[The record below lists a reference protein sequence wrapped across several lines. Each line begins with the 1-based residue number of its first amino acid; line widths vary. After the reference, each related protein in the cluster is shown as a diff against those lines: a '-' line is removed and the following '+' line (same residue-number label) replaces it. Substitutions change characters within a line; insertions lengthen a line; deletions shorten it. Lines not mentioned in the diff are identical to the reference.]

1 MVRASSFD
9 SAEASNAFYILRS
22 RLSTCE
28 ELEMKSNLRC
38 GQQHDRVICLT
49 LRSLQFVTCVVA
61 LALVAASFKPKKMTF
76 QTDSGNAHEVTVYYG
91 GPAVNFVMI
100 VSFAACLYDAFFL
113 LMVFTLRSTSI
124 PAPWSFG
131 VDAIF
136 TMLFMSAGC
145 ALAACDYVRYCDAL
159 DSVVHCALLASSA
172 ALCFMAFVV
181 FLLSVAWGAWMRN
194 TWINP
199 RQKDPIGHV
208 GPLRAG
214 QPSAPVLGDME
225 LDLERNT
232 YESSTYV
239 QDGFR
244 QP

>member
-1 MVRASSFD
+1 
-9 SAEASNAFYILRS
+9 
-22 RLSTCE
+22 
-28 ELEMKSNLRC
+28 MKTNLRC
-38 GQQHDRVICLT
+38 GQQHDRMICLT
-49 LRSLQFVTCVVA
+49 LRSLQFASCVVA
-61 LALVAASFKPKKMTF
+61 LSLVAASFKARKMTF
-76 QTDSGNAHEVTVYYG
+76 RTDGGDTHEVTVYYG

-113 LMVFTLRSTSI
+113 LLVFTLRCASM

-145 ALAACDYVRYCDAL
+145 ALAASDYVRYCDAL
-159 DSVVHCALLASSA
+159 DGVVHCALLASGA
-172 ALCFMAFVV
+172 ALCFMAFVA

-194 TWINP
+194 TWIKP
-199 RQKDPIGHV
+199 KRKDPLGPA
-208 GPLRAG
+208 GPLRVG
-214 QPSAPVLGDME
+214 LPSDPVLGD
-225 LDLERNT
+225 LDLELEGRATTT

>member
-1 MVRASSFD
+1 
-9 SAEASNAFYILRS
+9 
-22 RLSTCE
+22 
-28 ELEMKSNLRC
+28 MKSNLRC
-38 GQQHDRVICLT
+38 GQQHDRMICLT
-49 LRSLQFVTCVVA
+49 LRSLQFATCVAA
-61 LALVAASFKPKKMTF
+61 LALVAASFEPKKMTF
-76 QTDSGNAHEVTVYYG
+76 QTNGGDSQEVTVYYG

-113 LMVFTLRSTSI
+113 VMVFTLRCAKM

-159 DSVVHCALLASSA
+159 DGIVHCALLASGA

-194 TWINP
+194 TWIKP
-199 RQKDPIGHV
+199 RKKDPRGHV
-208 GPLRAG
+208 TSVRSG
-214 QPSAPVLGDME
+214 QPSDPVLGDIE
-225 LDLERNT
+225 LDLERANT

-244 QP
+244 RP